1 MRIRIALL
9 LLTVAAALAG
19 PGSSAAQQRRSVIAG
34 LVVSTNTLEPIA
46 NVRVSLVGTGRSVL
60 TDVLGRFLFDSLR
73 AATYLVQARGDSDET
88 PLTSVEVGERERI
101 DLLVKLGKP
110 DPNRLPDLVSTA
122 EAPPAD
128 PLLRI
133 PEEFAE
139 RKKLGIGQF
148 LTGEQ
153 IARRRPPSVVDLF
166 WTFRGMEVRC
176 RNGTCLPHVVRTPPS
191 CAPKVVVDGAA
202 ADAGILRGL
211 DRDDLQAVEVYLG
224 VSEYPPE
231 YQVNPSEARCGL
243 IVIWT
248 RFTPVRKR

>member
-9 LLTVAAALAG
+9 LLTVALAG

-101 DLLVKLGKP
+101 DLLVKLGQP

-133 PEEFAE
+133 AH
-139 RKKLGIGQF
+139 
-148 LTGEQ
+148 
-153 IARRRPPSVVDLF
+153 ARRRVAQGP
-166 WTFRGMEVRC
+166 
-176 RNGTCLPHVVRTPPS
+176 VRT
-191 CAPKVVVDGAA
+191 GAWTTSMQ
-202 ADAGILRGL
+202 R
-211 DRDDLQAVEVYLG
+211 EG
-224 VSEYPPE
+224 VCTCVSH
-231 YQVNPSEARCGL
+231 
-243 IVIWT
+243 
-248 RFTPVRKR
+248 TPRRHCSSLSN